1 MKKIVMCICFILFA
15 LMLYTKETYAIP
27 VYEAGNECP
36 SDASMTATP
45 TYTRQYY
52 VTQATACVYDPG
64 DKNIQGTD
72 AEALFYLD
80 GGPQLIWGDGWEG
93 AGQNPIANGFSYTA
107 DAGNDDGTFMIS
119 GALAAAYDQFAI
131 GIKDG
136 QNPYWA
142 IFLLPVLT
150 FSGDWGFGTQE
161 GSLSHFAL
169 YGRVVG
175 GVINPNCTVEPCN
188 PPPPP
193 PPIAEVPEPASL
205 FLMGTGIML
214 FMRNRV
220 KNHK

>member
-1 MKKIVMCICFILFA
+1 MKKLVMCICFTLFA
-15 LMLYTKETYAIP
+15 SSAYSLP
-27 VYEAGNECP
+27 VYVIGNECP
-36 SDASMTATP
+36 SDAQMTATP

-52 VTQATACVYDPG
+52 LTQAIACVYDPG

-80 GGPQLIWGDGWEG
+80 GGPQLVWGDGWEG
-93 AGQNPIANGFSYTA
+93 AGQNPTANGFSYTA

-136 QNPYWA
+136 QNPYWS
-142 IFLLPVLT
+142 IFLLPELV
-150 FSGDWGFGTQE
+150 FSGGWGFGTQE
-161 GSLSHFAL
+161 GSLSHFAVF
-169 YGRVVG
+169 GRVT

-193 PPIAEVPEPASL
+193 PPINEVPEPASL

-214 FMRNRV
+214 FVRNKIVR
-220 KNHK
+220 KH